1 MLGFF
6 FRLAITSRK
15 LLVLIEIDFERKLH
29 FEFIVKIRSQVSAVL
44 SYLKGLFISLQAW
57 RPKVAD
63 AFDKNPC
70 IFQVPSY
77 WASKSN
83 ECKWCTLSAVY
94 CIVRTLSSHI
104 LAP

>member
-1 MLGFF
+1 M
-6 FRLAITSRK
+6 
-15 LLVLIEIDFERKLH
+15 
-29 FEFIVKIRSQVSAVL
+29 L

-57 RPKVAD
+57 CPKVAD

-104 LAP
+104 TCSVKEGVLMSDPLEKDPSDAVENRRRAAVQSSTSVEIQ